1 MTNSKMTKRDFFT
14 LIADQYDGDNAAAVR
29 DFCQHEID
37 LLDSK
42 RASAVRKPSKT
53 QVENESFKA
62 DILSYLASE
71 TVPVSIKTI
80 QANVPSV
87 ADFSTSKMSHLMTA
101 LVNDGKA
108 TKEYIK
114 KVVHYSIA

>member
-14 LIADQYDGDNAAAVR
+14 LIAEQYNGENAVAVR

-37 LLDSK
+37 LLDNK
-42 RASAVRKPSKT
+42 RASASNKPSKV
-53 QVENESFKA
+53 QIENEGFKA
-62 DILSYLASE
+62 DILSYLATVSE
-71 TVPVSIKTI
+71 PVTIKTI

-108 TKEYIK
+108 VKEYVK

>member
-1 MTNSKMTKRDFFT
+1 MTNKMTKRDFFE
-14 LIADQYDGDNAAAVR
+14 LIANQYNGEHPVAVR
-29 DFCQHEID
+29 EFCAHEIE
-37 LLDSK
+37 LLDNK

-71 TVPVSIKTI
+71 TVPVPIKTI

-87 ADFSTSKMSHLMTA
+87 ADFSTSKMSHLMTS

>member
-14 LIADQYDGDNAAAVR
+14 LIADQYDGENAVAVR

-37 LLDSK
+37 LLDNK
-42 RASAVRKPSKT
+42 RASAVRKPSKV

-62 DILSYLASE
+62 DILSYLATVSE
-71 TVPVSIKTI
+71 PATIKTI
-80 QANVPSV
+80 QANVSSV

-101 LVNDGKA
+101 LVNDGKVV
-108 TKEYIK
+108 KEYVK